1 MMKSIAQKFIAVREF
16 IAKLFWLSAISLVAT
31 GLVATATAGAA
42 FADASDAE
50 AALAQLMQD
59 ISSLQEGLEQ
69 PVMVSQ
75 NGYYKTRLGDT
86 LSQIIERT
94 VPNVPVRKKILQQA
108 IVRANPHAFK
118 RSNPN
123 WMFADRKLK
132 LPDAADIH
140 KVVFT
145 DAAGKSSKKAS
156 HYDERDDW
164 VQFP

>member
-1 MMKSIAQKFIAVREF
+1 MKSITKTVTSVGEF
-16 IAKLFWLSAISLVAT
+16 IVRIFWLSAISIVAA

-42 FADASDAE
+42 FADSADAE

-59 ISSLQEGLEQ
+59 ISALQEGLEQ
-69 PVMVSQ
+69 PVMASQ
-75 NGYYKTRLGDT
+75 NGYYKTRMGDT

-94 VPNVPVRKKILQQA
+94 VPDVPVRKKILQQA

-118 RSNPN
+118 RNNPN

-132 LPDAADIH
+132 LPDAGDIH

-145 DAAGKSSKKAS
+145 DAAGKSAKKPS

>member
-1 MMKSIAQKFIAVREF
+1 MKKIANMITAFKAF
-16 IAKLFWLSAISLVAT
+16 IAKLFWMTMIAIVAT

-42 FADASDAE
+42 FADTSDAE
-50 AALAQLMQD
+50 QALAQLMQD
-59 ISSLQEGLEQ
+59 ISALQEGLEQ
-69 PVMVSQ
+69 PVMAAE

-123 WMFADRKLK
+123 WMFAGRKLK

-140 KVVFT
+140 KVIFT
-145 DAAGKSSKKAS
+145 DAAAKSTKKSS

>member
-1 MMKSIAQKFIAVREF
+1 MKSIAKTISEVREF
-16 IAKLFWLSAISLVAT
+16 VAKLFWFCAISLVAT

-42 FADASDAE
+42 FADSAE
-50 AALAQLMQD
+50 AKAALAQLMQD
-59 ISSLQEGLEQ
+59 ISALQEGLEQ
-69 PVMVSQ
+69 PMMVSQ

-118 RSNPN
+118 RNNPN

-132 LPDAADIH
+132 LPDAGDIH

-145 DAAGKSSKKAS
+145 DAAGKSSKKPS
-156 HYDERDDW
+156 HYDERDNW

>member
-1 MMKSIAQKFIAVREF
+1 MKSIANTIRAIREF
-16 IAKLFWLSAISLVAT
+16 TAKLFWLCAISLVA
-31 GLVATATAGAA
+31 LAVVATATAGAA
-42 FADASDAE
+42 FADSSDAE

-59 ISSLQEGLEQ
+59 ISALQEGLEQ
-69 PVMVSQ
+69 PVMASQ

-118 RSNPN
+118 RNNPN
-123 WMFADRKLK
+123 WMFAGRKLK

-145 DAAGKSSKKAS
+145 DAAAKTKKKPS

>member
-1 MMKSIAQKFIAVREF
+1 MKSIAQKFIAVREF

-86 LSQIIERT
+86 LSQIISALCPMFRCA
-94 VPNVPVRKKILQQA
+94 KKFFSRL
-108 IVRANPHAFK
+108 
-118 RSNPN
+118 
-123 WMFADRKLK
+123 
-132 LPDAADIH
+132 
-140 KVVFT
+140 
-145 DAAGKSSKKAS
+145 
-156 HYDERDDW
+156 
-164 VQFP
+164 